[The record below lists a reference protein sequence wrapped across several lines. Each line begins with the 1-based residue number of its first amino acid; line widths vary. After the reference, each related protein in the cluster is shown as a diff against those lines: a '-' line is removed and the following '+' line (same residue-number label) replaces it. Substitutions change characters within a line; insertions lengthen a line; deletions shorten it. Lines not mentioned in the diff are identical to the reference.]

1 MTNLD
6 ALLHLTIHDY
16 LLIIV
21 LQCSPHVPCL
31 PVPFLITFFRPSPF
45 TVSFLGVSAV
55 PEVFQYDL
63 TALYAD
69 DITAETKTKDSKAV
83 GTALN
88 GEVHRDMVLLETGE
102 VAVRCCILVATDGLF
117 DMMSNDAAVD
127 IAFNH
132 WSDPAAAAEEMI
144 VKTGRRNVK

>member
-1 MTNLD
+1 M
-6 ALLHLTIHDY
+6 
-16 LLIIV
+16 
-21 LQCSPHVPCL
+21 
-31 PVPFLITFFRPSPF
+31 
-45 TVSFLGVSAV
+45 
-55 PEVFQYDL
+55 
-63 TALYAD
+63 
-69 DITAETKTKDSKAV
+69 

-144 VKTGRRNVK
+144 VKTGRENVKQSAICNLPAPCFDANNSDDVDANNAELCMV